1 MKFGIPNL
9 VLILTYWISFF
20 PVMIFAVQENQSRQE
35 AGGEAAQRAV
45 LLSCNELLSP
55 LSSPPAGD
63 SGDLGFSSDNV
74 DLLARLSLDELAPR
88 NPAVRGSGI
97 WGWTDANGNQYA
109 LVALSNATVFVDIT
123 VPQRPFVIGRLPT
136 AQGNSSWREVQVYRN
151 RAYIVAAGSENAK
164 HGIQVFDLKQLRQP
178 SPTSIFKHNHLFSEI
193 GQARGIAI
201 NQRSGF
207 GYVYG
212 SPSLDS
218 KGGLI
223 ALDLNTDSFEPQVV
237 GIFSDVGEVHSVQVV
252 TYHGPDRLRWGREFA
267 ICLCGA
273 ALVTIDVTDKRNM
286 KVISRVE
293 LPESAFAH
301 HGWLSEDHSYLFMC
315 DKLDERR
322 SEQNHAD
329 QYPPDPTAGV
339 TRTHVW
345 SMKSLAEPTYLGQI
359 EGNRRGVDHRVFVS
373 GEFIFQANFTG
384 GLSVLDG
391 SEAQLLRHV
400 ELGHFDTYPQSDDL
414 SFNGAWSVFPFFSSG
429 VIVVSDRQNGLF
441 ILRFSPL

>member
-1 MKFGIPNL
+1 MNFSFPL
-9 VLILTYWISFF
+9 FVLIFWMLFLGQVL
-20 PVMIFAVQENQSRQE
+20 PGQEHQANQDQRDES
-35 AGGEAAQRAV
+35 AQRAA
-45 LLSCNELLSP
+45 LLSCNELLDP
-55 LSSPPAGD
+55 QSSPPAGK
-63 SGDLGFSSDNV
+63 SGDLGFASENV
-74 DLLARLSLDELAPR
+74 DLLARLSLDELVPN

-109 LVALSNATVFVDIT
+109 LVGLSNATVFVDIT
-123 VPQRPFVIGRLPT
+123 LPQRPVVLGRLPS
-136 AQGNSSWREVQVYRN
+136 AQGNSSWREIQVYRS
-151 RAYIVAAGSENAK
+151 RAFIVAAGSENSE

-178 SPTSIFKHNHLFSEI
+178 SPSSIFKHNHLLTEI
-193 GQARGIAI
+193 GHARGMAI

-212 SPSLDS
+212 SPSLYS

-223 ALDLNTDSFEPQVV
+223 ALDLKNDGFQPEIV
-237 GIFSDVGEVHSVQVV
+237 GVFPDVGEVTSVQVV

-267 ICLCGA
+267 ICLCGS
-273 ALVTIDVTDKRNM
+273 ALITVDVTDKRAM
-286 KVISRVE
+286 KIISKVE

-301 HGWLSEDHSYLFMC
+301 HGWLSEDHSFLFMC
-315 DKLDERR
+315 DKLDEKI
-322 SEQNHAD
+322 SD
-329 QYPPDPTAGV
+329 QEFTKTPSSIPSSGF

-345 SMKSLAEPTYLGQI
+345 SMKSLDNPDYLGQI

-400 ELGHFDTYPQSDDL
+400 ELGHFDTYPQSEDL

-441 ILRFSPL
+441 VLRFTPL